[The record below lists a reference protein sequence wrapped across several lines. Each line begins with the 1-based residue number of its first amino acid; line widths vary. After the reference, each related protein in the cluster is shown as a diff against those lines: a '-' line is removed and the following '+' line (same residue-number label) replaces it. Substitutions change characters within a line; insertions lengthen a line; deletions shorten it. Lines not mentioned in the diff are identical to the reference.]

1 MSTKPTVAVLFGSR
15 SVEHEVSVVTGLQI
29 IEAIDKSKYDVIP
42 IYVTKT
48 GQWLTGPELGKV
60 ETYKKLSL
68 NASSA
73 AAGTAT
79 TTPLFPSATPGTNA
93 VIEEKRGLFSLK
105 SKLPHIDVLFPA
117 FHGTFG
123 EDGTMQGLFELA
135 NIPYV
140 GCGVTASAVGM
151 DKVIQ
156 KAVFAQA
163 GLNVI
168 KHTWFFREK
177 YQQNPSAVIAKLEK
191 ALPYPMVVKPA
202 NLGSSVGIT
211 LAKNRKLLEQAIE
224 VAQAFDRKVIVE
236 EALTDMIEINCSVLG
251 WKTLETS
258 VCEQPI
264 KQDELLSYEDKYM
277 RDGKSAKTS
286 SNSTRS
292 ENTSGS
298 KGMASLDRLIPAP
311 ISPTLTK
318 HIQEIAKTAFRS
330 IDGAGIA
337 RVDLMVTTTKGKIT
351 ANSKIY
357 VNEINTMPGSL
368 SFYLWKPSGVS
379 FTALTTILIEL
390 AFERQ
395 CDKDTTMFSI
405 DSSLL
410 ENLGGGVK

>member
-1 MSTKPTVAVLFGSR
+1 MSTKLTVAVLFGSR
-15 SVEHEVSVVTGLQI
+15 NVEHEVSVVTGLQI

-48 GQWLTGPELGKV
+48 GQWLTGPELSRV

-68 NASSA
+68 SASASSVN
-73 AAGTAT
+73 
-79 TTPLFPSATPGTNA
+79 TTPLLPSATPGTNA
-93 VIEEKRGLFSLK
+93 VTEQKRGFFSTK

-156 KAVFAQA
+156 KAIFAQA
-163 GLNVI
+163 GLNII
-168 KHTWFFREK
+168 KYTWFPREE

-191 ALPYPMVVKPA
+191 TLLYPMIVKPA
-202 NLGSSVGIT
+202 NLGSSVGIS
-211 LAKNRKLLEQAIE
+211 LAKNQKLLEQAIK
-224 VAQAFDRKVIVE
+224 VAQAFDRKIVVE
-236 EALTDMIEINCSVLG
+236 EALIDMIEINCSVLG

-264 KQDELLSYEDKYM
+264 KQDELLSYDDKYM
-277 RDGKSAKTS
+277 RGEKSSKTS
-286 SNSTRS
+286 STASN
-292 ENTSGS
+292 SGS

-311 ISPTLTK
+311 ISPVLTK
-318 HIQEIAKTAFRS
+318 HIQEISKTAFRS
-330 IDGAGIA
+330 IDGSGIA
-337 RVDLMVTTTKGKIT
+337 RVDLMVTTTKGKVT
-351 ANSKIY
+351 SNSKIY

-368 SFYLWKPSGVS
+368 SFYLWEPSGVS
-379 FTALTTILIEL
+379 FTELTTRLIEL
-390 AFERQ
+390 AIERQ
-395 CDKDTTMFSI
+395 RDKDTTMFSI

-410 ENLGGGVK
+410 ENLGGGVKQS